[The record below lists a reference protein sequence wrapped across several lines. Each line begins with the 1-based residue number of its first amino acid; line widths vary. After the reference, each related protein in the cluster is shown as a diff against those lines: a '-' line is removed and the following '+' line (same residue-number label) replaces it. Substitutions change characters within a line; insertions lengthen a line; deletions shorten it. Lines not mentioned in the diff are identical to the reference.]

1 MRLLL
6 SLLIGAAFT
15 AEVFAQG
22 MATLRPGDVFEM
34 RLGGMSAEFAQEFNT
49 QYTIGQ
55 EGRVN
60 FPHIGEVQA
69 VGLTPNQL
77 QNSIQNKLIADK
89 IFTRPSVNINVV
101 NTLRTVTVGGG
112 GVRQAN
118 KIQWSPDL
126 SLSSAIDQAGGYGDF
141 ADKKRV
147 RLIRDGK
154 VQSFDMRKVEKDPSL
169 DPKLLPGDQV
179 TVPGG

>member
-6 SLLIGAAFT
+6 SVFILAAF
-15 AEVFAQG
+15 AVASFAQE

-49 QYTIGQ
+49 QYTVSQ

-69 VGLTPNQL
+69 VGLTPLQL
-77 QNSIQNKLIADK
+77 QTSIQNKLVADQ
-89 IFTRPSVNINVV
+89 IFTHPSVNINVV
-101 NTLRTVTVGGG
+101 QSLRTVTIGGS
-112 GVRQAN
+112 VRQPGRQ
-118 KIQWSPDL
+118 QWAPDL
-126 SLSSAIDQAGGYGDF
+126 TLNSAIQNAGGPTEW
-141 ADKKRV
+141 AKEKAV
-147 RLIRDGK
+147 RLIRNNQ
-154 VQSFDMRKVEKDPSL
+154 VQVYDLRRFEKEPAQ

-179 TVPGG
+179 IVPGG

>member
-6 SLLIGAAFT
+6 PLLTLAALTADSL
-15 AEVFAQG
+15 AQG

-49 QYTIGQ
+49 QYTVGQ

-60 FPHIGEVQA
+60 FPLIGETQA
-69 VGLTPNQL
+69 VGLTPLQL
-77 QNSIQNKLIADK
+77 QTAIQNKLISEK

-101 NTLRTVTVGGG
+101 QNLRTVTIGGQ
-112 GVRQAN
+112 VRQPGRQ
-118 KIQWSPDL
+118 QWAADL
-126 SLSSAIDQAGGYGDF
+126 TLSAAIDGAGGLGEWGS
-141 ADKKRV
+141 KKGV
-147 RLIRDGK
+147 RLIREGK
-154 VQSFDMRKVEKDPSL
+154 VQIYDLRKFEKDPSL

-179 TVPGG
+179 VVPGG

>member
-6 SLLIGAAFT
+6 SLFIVAAC
-15 AEVFAQG
+15 AVEAFAQG

-60 FPHIGEVQA
+60 FPHIGELQA
-69 VGLTPNQL
+69 VGLTPLQL
-77 QNSIQNKLIADK
+77 QKSIQDKLIADK

-101 NTLRTVTVGGG
+101 QTLRTVTVGGA
-112 GVRQAN
+112 VRQPG
-118 KIQWSPDL
+118 KQQWSADL
-126 SLSSAIDQAGGYGDF
+126 TLSSAIDQAGGLTEWGS
-141 ADKKRV
+141 KKGV
-147 RLIRDGK
+147 RLIRESK
-154 VQSFDMRKVEKDPSL
+154 VQLHDLRKIEKDPSL
-169 DPKLLPGDQV
+169 DPKLLPADQIV
-179 TVPGG
+179 VPGG

>member
-1 MRLLL
+1 MLVALGADLL
-6 SLLIGAAFT
+6 
-15 AEVFAQG
+15 AQG

-69 VGLTPNQL
+69 VGLTPLQL
-77 QNSIQNKLIADK
+77 QTSIQNKLIAEK

-101 NTLRTVTVGGG
+101 QNLRTVTIGGS
-112 GVRQAN
+112 VRQPGRQ
-118 KIQWSPDL
+118 QWSDDMTLTSAIAQAGDL
-126 SLSSAIDQAGGYGDF
+126 SEWGDP
-141 ADKKRV
+141 KRV
-147 RLIRDGK
+147 RLIRNK
-154 VQSFDMRKVEKDPSL
+154 QVQIYDIRKFTKDPSL

-179 TVPGG
+179 IVPGG